1 MARPLRIQYPGAFY
15 HVMCRGNKG
24 ANIFIDDDD
33 RRRFLSLLHESLE
46 MYEVTLYVYVLMH
59 NHFHLILQI
68 QRPNLSEFMRRFNIC
83 YTGWFNYHHGT
94 YGHLYQGRYKSL
106 LVDADTYLLTLSRY
120 VHLNPLRINKTTIR
134 RHRFSLPSLQRY
146 RWSSLPGYLDKR
158 LTVNFIAYDLIL
170 SMVGGRRAYRRFII
184 DGLKDDIAN
193 PFNDTKLQMILGNE
207 RFLRYIRDTYTEKGS
222 SREQPIY
229 RRIKKR
235 TIEPGTILDYV
246 TGRIGISRRYLLT
259 PRNDGVARGIACELL
274 YRFSALTLREIGD
287 LMGVDY
293 SSIYKCRYRF
303 KKNMSKTKRIAHV
316 YRELVECI
324 KNDLSK
330 V

>member
-24 ANIFIDDDD
+24 AAIFIDDDD
-33 RRRFLSLLHESLE
+33 RRRFLSLLDESLE
-46 MYEVTLYVYVLMH
+46 TYEVTLYVYVLMH
-59 NHFHLILQI
+59 NHFHMILQTP
-68 QRPNLSEFMRRFNIC
+68 RPNLSAFMRRFNIC

-120 VHLNPLRINKTTIR
+120 VHLNPARINNATTR
-134 RHRFSLPSLQRY
+134 GHRSSLSLLQRY
-146 RWSSLPGYLDKR
+146 RWSSLPGYLDKQ
-158 LTVNFIAYDLIL
+158 LAVKFIAYDLIL
-170 SMVGGRRAYRRFII
+170 SMVGGRRAYQRFIT
-184 DGLKDDIAN
+184 DGLKEDIAN
-193 PFNDTKLQMILGNE
+193 PFNDTKSQMVLGNE

-229 RRIKKR
+229 RKIKR
-235 TIEPGTILDYV
+235 RVLEPGTILDHV
-246 TGRIGISRRYLLT
+246 TGRMGISRRYLLT

-303 KKNMSKTKRIAHV
+303 KKSMSRTKRTADV
-316 YRELVECI
+316 YKEIVAGIE
-324 KNDLSK
+324 NALSK